1 MRQTYIAR
9 LANLQAQIFAAPA
22 SESGQLIRQFL
33 AHEAM
38 TSRNLKHTIFLT
50 NELAQL
56 ISTLPKIYLT
66 GSLPYPPHYSLATLY
81 NISGNTFTLLIYN
94 QQTTKQIYS
103 QTCHLPSVS
112 PALCSRERDLSK
124 RTQKL

>member
-38 TSRNLKHTIFLT
+38 TSRNLKKSTLLNPILVQIIRNLLPRTLT
-50 NELAQL
+50 GTSTYAYQYA
-56 ISTLPKIYLT
+56 ISTIV
-66 GSLPYPPHYSLATLY
+66 SRSE
-81 NISGNTFTLLIYN
+81 NIIIVMIFNTKSQKLIYQKEASLLPLYHHNHLELN
-94 QQTTKQIYS
+94 QEINKDQI
-103 QTCHLPSVS
+103 
-112 PALCSRERDLSK
+112 
-124 RTQKL
+124 

>member
-38 TSRNLKHTIFLT
+38 NSRNLKKSTLLT
-50 NELAQL
+50 PMLIQIIRNLLPRTLNGTSIYAYQYA
-56 ISTLPKIYLT
+56 ISTIV
-66 GSLPYPPHYSLATLY
+66 SRSE
-81 NISGNTFTLLIYN
+81 NIIILMIFNTKSQKLIY
-94 QQTTKQIYS
+94 QKEVS
-103 QTCHLPSVS
+103 LLP
-112 PALCSRERDLSK
+112 L
-124 RTQKL
+124 